1 MVNGNTFESDS
12 LEDREVDGNMILRCI
27 LKEKEIS
34 TVFRSCHKITGQNIC
49 VKVASKSSE
58 DVAN

>member
-27 LKEKEIS
+27 LKEKETS
-34 TVFRSCHKITGQNIC
+34 TVFRSCHKITGQKGRIF
-49 VKVASKSSE
+49 V
-58 DVAN
+58 